1 MSSLAQ
7 VAQSLQQHAS
17 EEPENTADD
26 DKSAP
31 ESMQLDDAPNVPAP
45 QPADK
50 PPATQATTV
59 EVSAAALAAAHLT
72 TATPVNKT
80 LTIELS
86 NSMAGHAAD
95 GPQDARTRLRVMK
108 DSGLTDE
115 QKLEQVKELTLAWDR
130 PTMVSSMKLNSRS
143 T

>member
-1 MSSLAQ
+1 
-7 VAQSLQQHAS
+7 
-17 EEPENTADD
+17 
-26 DKSAP
+26 
-31 ESMQLDDAPNVPAP
+31 
-45 QPADK
+45 
-50 PPATQATTV
+50 
-59 EVSAAALAAAHLT
+59 
-72 TATPVNKT
+72 
-80 LTIELS
+80 
-86 NSMAGHAAD
+86 MAGHAAD